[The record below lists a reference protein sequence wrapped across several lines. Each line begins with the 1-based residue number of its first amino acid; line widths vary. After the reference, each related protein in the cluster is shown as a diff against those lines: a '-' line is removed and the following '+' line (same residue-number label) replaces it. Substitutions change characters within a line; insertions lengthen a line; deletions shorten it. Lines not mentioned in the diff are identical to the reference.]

1 MAFKKILVPH
11 DGSKTS
17 DNAVD
22 SAIELAK
29 MSNDSHIILLHVIPE
44 MQIPLV
50 LERPIRSPMT
60 GETTTTTEYWKELYE
75 GIKSSA
81 LKMLEKVKLKCKS
94 AGISAETRSVVGYPS
109 EVITKHAEEDNVDIV
124 VMGTVGLR
132 GISRIRALGSVAR
145 RVSEE
150 ARCTV
155 LLIH

>member
-1 MAFKKILVPH
+1 MGFKKILVPH

-60 GETTTTTEYWKELYE
+60 GETTTTTEYWKEA
-75 GIKSSA
+75 I
-81 LKMLEKVKLKCKS
+81 
-94 AGISAETRSVVGYPS
+94 
-109 EVITKHAEEDNVDIV
+109 
-124 VMGTVGLR
+124 
-132 GISRIRALGSVAR
+132 
-145 RVSEE
+145 
-150 ARCTV
+150 
-155 LLIH
+155 

>member
-11 DGSKTS
+11 DGSKPS

-29 MSNDSHIILLHVIPE
+29 MSKDSHIILLHVISE

-50 LERPIRSPMT
+50 FERPIRSHKT
-60 GETTTTTEYWKELYE
+60 GETTTTTEYWLELYE
-75 GIKSSA
+75 EIKSSA
-81 LKMLEKVKLKCKS
+81 LKMLEKWKLKCET

-109 EVITKHAEEDNVDIV
+109 DVIMKHAEKDNVDIV
-124 VMGTVGLR
+124 VMGTTGLR
-132 GISRIRALGSVAR
+132 GISKIRALGSVAR

-150 ARCTV
+150 AKRPV

>member
-22 SAIELAK
+22 STIELAK

-50 LERPIRSPMT
+50 LERPVRSPMT

-75 GIKSSA
+75 EIKSSA
-81 LKMLEKVKLKCKS
+81 LKMLEKVKLKCKT
-94 AGISAETRSVVGYPS
+94 AGISAETRSVAGYPS
-109 EVITKHAEEDNVDIV
+109 EVITKHGEDNVDIV

-132 GISRIRALGSVAR
+132 GISTIRALGSVAR

-150 ARCTV
+150 VRCPV

>member
-1 MAFKKILVPH
+1 MMFEK
-11 DGSKTS
+11 
-17 DNAVD
+17 AVI
-22 SAIELAK
+22 SLCI
-29 MSNDSHIILLHVIPE
+29 
-44 MQIPLV
+44 
-50 LERPIRSPMT
+50 
-60 GETTTTTEYWKELYE
+60 TTV
-75 GIKSSA
+75 KSSA

-150 ARCTV
+150 ARCPV